1 MFSDL
6 INVSRNTS
14 FLRTTKLS
22 GSNKVP
28 YFCKS
33 NVFTSQTHPV
43 ITQNISAVWGHTP
56 ETTQEENEATSA
68 IAGIF
73 SMIKYLTQ
81 PVLFSP
87 EVAEISMNQINRVW
101 TALQNPKTTAKVEII

>member
-6 INVSRNTS
+6 INVSRNIS

-28 YFCKS
+28 YFRKS
-33 NVFTSQTHPV
+33 NVFTSQMHPV

-56 ETTQEENEATSA
+56 ETTQEENEVTSA

-73 SMIKYLTQ
+73 NMIKYLTQ
-81 PVLFSP
+81 SVISSP
-87 EVAEISMNQINRVW
+87 EVAEISTNQINTVW
-101 TALQNPKTTAKVEII
+101 TALQNPKTAKVEII